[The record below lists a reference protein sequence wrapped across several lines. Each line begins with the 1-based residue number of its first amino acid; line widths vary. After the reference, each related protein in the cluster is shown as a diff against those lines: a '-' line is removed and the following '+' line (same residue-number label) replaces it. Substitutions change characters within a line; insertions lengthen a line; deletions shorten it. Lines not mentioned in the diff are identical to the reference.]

1 MTKFAHG
8 HKHQHGHGHGHGHGQ
23 DTDMDTDLTW
33 TFLVR
38 LGVTSHYWLPV
49 KNILGL
55 YKVKILFPTF
65 GYLYRTDLNY
75 FY

>member
-1 MTKFAHG
+1 MNMSMN
-8 HKHQHGHGHGHGHGQ
+8 
-23 DTDMDTDLTW
+23 TDMDMDMDKDINMDTDLAW
-33 TFLVR
+33 AFLVR

-75 FY
+75 F